1 MELGSV
7 NMSILHVLH
16 EKINKILPIDGI
28 ASFGGGVYR
37 VDYINQPSPEQQVM
51 IDNIIS
57 GFPLDEAKLE
67 KLGQVNTD
75 WATTIQNGW
84 STPSGWKLGIDI
96 SDVTLLTGAFIL
108 SKELD
113 AAGINHPVSII
124 DLDGEAHIFTTQE
137 LTVLMLE
144 YGNARATISNEYAA
158 KKRAINNALTLEELQ
173 AL

>member
-7 NMSILHVLH
+7 NMSMLYVLH
-16 EKINKILPIDGI
+16 EKINKIIPIDGI
-28 ASFGGGVYR
+28 ASLGSGVYR
-37 VDYINQPSPEQQVM
+37 IDYRDQPSIAQEAI
-51 IDNIIS
+51 IDSIIS

-67 KLGQVNTD
+67 KLSQVNTD
-75 WATTIQNGW
+75 WATTLQNGW

-158 KKRAINNALTLEELQ
+158 KKRAINNAPTLEELQ